1 MKLSKQ
7 NIIIAGGLALI
18 VAIYL
23 FFTTKT
29 TLSVIVPVYN
39 SEKFLSQCLD
49 SIFNQTGNYE
59 VIAINDGSTDKSLDI
74 LRKYSQKHS
83 NMKIINQKNQGVG
96 ASRNRG
102 IKEAKGKYLI
112 FVDSDDWLEE
122 NAFNKIITTL
132 KKDNTDILLS
142 GYYDVYDTE
151 WVRKTKGEEYAKEEI
166 EEKFSTRKLDK
177 LMLFTPF
184 NGEEALSD
192 LFYSGTGVRGQVFAK
207 KFIEEK
213 KLSFPEEINCG
224 EDDVF
229 VYRAFLNNPKISVIA
244 SPLYNYRNRIDSLA
258 KSKKVLFENEQGLKI
273 LEQSEEYKK
282 ANRRTQIYLKD
293 AWLSWTILGISN
305 ILRQNQNNDININ
318 EAYKKAYEVYNSF
331 AIYNK
336 EERKNCRNLGKL
348 RLLLFNQ

>member
-7 NIIIAGGLALI
+7 NIIIAGVLALI

-23 FFTTKT
+23 FFATKT
-29 TLSVIVPVYN
+29 TLSVIIPVYN
-39 SEKFLSQCLD
+39 SEKFLSRCLD
-49 SIFNQTGNYE
+49 SVFSQTGDFE
-59 VIAINDGSTDKSLDI
+59 VIAINDGSTDKSLEV
-74 LRKYSQKHS
+74 LQKYAQEHS
-83 NMKIINQKNQGVG
+83 NMKIINQENQGVG
-96 ASRNRG
+96 ASRNKG

-112 FVDSDDWLEE
+112 FVDSDDWLES
-122 NAFNKIITTL
+122 NVFSKIVDTL
-132 KKDNTDILLS
+132 KNDDSDILLT

-151 WVRKTKGEEYAKEEI
+151 WVRKTRGEEFAGENI

-184 NGEEALSD
+184 NGEDAYSD
-192 LFYSGTGVRGQVFAK
+192 LFYSGTGVRGQVVAK

-213 KLSFPEEINCG
+213 KLSFPEDITCG

-229 VYRAFLNNPKISVIA
+229 IYRVFLNNPKISVIA
-244 SPLYNYRNRIDSLA
+244 TPIYNYRNRIDSLA
-258 KSKKVLFENEQGLKI
+258 KSEKVIFDNEKGLN
-273 LEQSEEYKK
+273 LLQQSEEYKK
-282 ANRRTQIYLKD
+282 ANRRIQMYLKD

-305 ILRQNQNNDININ
+305 ILRQNQKDNINI
-318 EAYKKAYEVYNSF
+318 KKAYEKAYETYNSF

-348 RLLLFNQ
+348 RFLLFNQ